1 MTAGP
6 RYYGLRRLNPFLGS
20 LQVAEV
26 PGARGISP
34 DGSRWQ
40 IELLSETAVRQP
52 LWADIGPASA
62 ERRFFT
68 YGVWSARAGLKR
80 LPVNPI
86 LGDPSGHPALA
97 SLLAALEAM
106 PRLPFPTA
114 DRLELWLLDRARR
127 LPLALVLALTS
138 AAPPTMP
145 FPPAWRSA
153 RPQPAAGDAGDGPA
167 PPPPEQVEHLVNA
180 AAGSPALAQWFLR
193 DALGD
198 GRGLAGFQLDP
209 GLPGRSLPRE
219 AFPEL
224 LLREEWAR
232 AEDRE
237 GVAALLAW
245 QAPLLLTLPDLSR
258 PARARLEPLA
268 VRRPLT
274 LYRQRRLLP
283 EVLDRPLV
291 EAALVRAVI
300 QTSR

>member
-1 MTAGP
+1 VTARP

-20 LQVAEV
+20 LEVVAV

-34 DGSRWQ
+34 NGSRWQ
-40 IELLSETAVRQP
+40 VELLSETAVRQP

-68 YGVWSARAGLKR
+68 YGVWSAREGLKR

-86 LGDPSGHPALA
+86 LGDQSGHPALE

-106 PRLPFPTA
+106 PGLPFPTT
-114 DRLELWLLDRARR
+114 DRLELWLLDRAER

-153 RPQPAAGDAGDGPA
+153 RPEPAARQADDGPG
-167 PPPPEQVEHLVNA
+167 PPPAEQVERLVNA

-193 DALGD
+193 DASGGGLG
-198 GRGLAGFQLDP
+198 LSGFRLDP

-224 LLREEWAR
+224 LLREDWAR

-237 GVAALLAW
+237 EVAALLAW
-245 QAPLLLTLPDLSR
+245 QAPLLLTLPDLPRS
-258 PARARLEPLA
+258 ARARLEPLA
-268 VRRPLT
+268 ARRPLT

-283 EVLDRPLV
+283 DVLDRPLL

-300 QTSR
+300 QKSG